1 VIELSSEALRVR
13 LDPKMGTAFSRVD
26 IVGPPQP
33 SGERW
38 WALMRPAT
46 EPLLRP
52 YYAASYLMAPWPN
65 RVRAARFVWKGK
77 EVRLTPDFEDG
88 TAIHGLVKDRP
99 FTLLDRTPESA
110 RLERVLSP
118 QGGWPWPA
126 RVVAR
131 YSVEGAVLRATLRIE
146 NLGGGD
152 DRPMPVGAGFHP
164 HFQRRLWAQADS
176 LRVRVAARGRY
187 AMTHC
192 LPEAPAADDD
202 LCARL
207 REGLIAGDEPLD
219 DLFALSSPAAG
230 LGVPSR
236 LPAEHPD
243 RWHTPMTLDWPGA
256 GVRVVTRCT
265 SEFAHGVVWAPR
277 RLENP
282 ARTEEFVAVEPQTA
296 ATDAFNLDEKRGL
309 AGKPGPREFGTLE
322 LRAGESIDL
331 AVEWHVTDLKGKAW
345 SPARA

>member
-1 VIELSSEALRVR
+1 MIELASDSLRVR

-26 IVGPPQP
+26 LAGPTLPT
-33 SGERW
+33 GERW
-38 WALMRPAT
+38 WPLMRPAT

-65 RVRAARFVWKGK
+65 RIRAARFTWKGRD
-77 EVRLTPDFEDG
+77 VRLTPDFEDG

-110 RLERVLSP
+110 RLERMLTP

-131 YSVEGAVLRATLRIE
+131 YSVEGATLRATLRIE

-187 AMTHC
+187 RMTAC
-192 LPEAPAADDD
+192 IPDGPATDDD
-202 LCARL
+202 VCARL
-207 REGLIAGDEPLD
+207 REGLIVANEPLD
-219 DLFALSSPAAG
+219 DLFALHAPPPPPVTESALAP
-230 LGVPSR
+230 
-236 LPAEHPD
+236 EHPD
-243 RWHTPMTLDWPGA
+243 RWHTPMTLEWPGA
-256 GVRVVTRCT
+256 GVRVATRCT
-265 SEFAHGVVWAPR
+265 REFSHGVVWAPR

-296 ATDAFNLDEKRGL
+296 ATDAFNLDERTSRANG
-309 AGKPGPREFGTLE
+309 AESFGTLE
-322 LRAGESIDL
+322 LRAGESLDL
-331 AVEWHVTDLKGKAW
+331 AVEWHVTDLKGRAW
-345 SPARA
+345 SGPRA